1 VLFQG
6 MNPVVQGGAQP
17 IHADAEG
24 LVFRGSQVA
33 RSATHH
39 GQSSRAIACGLMV
52 QGDSDLNDP
61 LHANAVSVRGVHGT
75 PNVLENLVSL
85 EELGVVEESDTALKF
100 R

>member
-1 VLFQG
+1 
-6 MNPVVQGGAQP
+6 
-17 IHADAEG
+17 
-24 LVFRGSQVA
+24 
-33 RSATHH
+33 
-39 GQSSRAIACGLMV
+39 MV

>member
-1 VLFQG
+1 MLFQG
-6 MNPVVQGGAQP
+6 MDPVVQGGAQA
-17 IHADAEG
+17 IHSDAEG
-24 LVFRGSQVA
+24 MVFPVSQVA
-33 RSATHH
+33 RGAPHD
-39 GQSSRAIACGLMV
+39 GQGSRAIACGLMV